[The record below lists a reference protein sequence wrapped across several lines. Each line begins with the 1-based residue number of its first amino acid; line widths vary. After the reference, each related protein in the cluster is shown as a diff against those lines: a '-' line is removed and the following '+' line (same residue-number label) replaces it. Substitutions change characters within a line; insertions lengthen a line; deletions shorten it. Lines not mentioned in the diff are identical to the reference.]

1 MKNES
6 SKKKYTTLKWEGG
19 ILETVSQDAIL
30 PKNKIKTKENPKK
43 EPKKIEGRAS
53 LRLEKKGRGG
63 SPVSVLYKFSDLEA
77 KNKESLK
84 QLCSQLK
91 TKFAC
96 GGAVEDDEI
105 ILMIRDQEK
114 LKLIL
119 KNEFNLLVN

>member
-1 MKNES
+1 M
-6 SKKKYTTLKWEGG
+6 
-19 ILETVSQDAIL
+19 